1 MAVEK
6 KKIGVFICGC
16 GGNISQTV
24 DVDALKPEVEK
35 LNDVGHV
42 EVTQFTCSKLN
53 LDSIKNAIKEKEL
66 NGIVVAACSP
76 HMYENLFR
84 GVVKEA
90 GLNPYLMELVNL
102 REQCSWVHSD
112 KGQGT
117 KKALDLIKAGVL
129 RTRELDPLEA
139 KEVDIKKN
147 VLIIGGGIAG
157 ITSALQLANSGY
169 KVSLVEKYPSI
180 GGHMAQLSKTYPTLD
195 CSPCILAPKMADI
208 SIHPNVNLLTCAEII
223 EVKGTPGNFHVKV
236 KKKPRGVDPDLCL
249 SCGNCTE
256 ECPVEVEHEFDE
268 GLYNRKA
275 IYKPFPQAVPSSYVI
290 DFDNCTE
297 CGSCVEVCPVDA
309 VNLDEKEKIIEL
321 DFGAIITA
329 TGFELFD
336 PSSLAEYHYE
346 HPDVITALQM
356 ERLFINEAGEGR
368 VLKKKSNGKRVKK
381 IAYILCVGSRDVNRG
396 VAHCCKVGCTYAI
409 KHSIQLREYF
419 RYMDVWV
426 YYLDIRTS
434 TRGCE
439 EFYMRAQDE
448 YKVNFV
454 KSRGA
459 EVLPIE
465 DKLIVRAEDVT
476 AGEIVDNEFDM
487 VVLCPA
493 ILPNKDS
500 ESLAKILKIPLGEDK
515 FVAEK
520 HPKLDPVNTHR
531 SGIFAAGCALGPKD
545 IHECVTDANSAAAKA
560 IEFIGDGTII
570 MDPVKAFVITEKCT
584 KCGDCIPVCPV
595 NAITLEPDIALD
607 SFTCIGCGACIP
619 ECEFH
624 ALDMW
629 HYREA
634 QIKAEISGILEDK
647 KEVSEP
653 VIIGFFGDKL
663 AYTAADSAGT
673 ARMRYSPEIR
683 IVRVP
688 TAARIGLEHILFA
701 FSKGADGVLL
711 SDEEGGEFSELIE
724 KRVEE
729 YRVKMEELGIEK
741 DRLNFIPM
749 LLPTFKVMPKM
760 IDIFVKKVKK
770 LGRVGEGKR
779 DSARRLMESNQ

>member
-1 MAVEK
+1 MAEEK

-35 LNDVGHV
+35 LNDVDHV

-53 LDSIKNAIKEKEL
+53 LESIKNAIKEKDL

-76 HMYENLFR
+76 HMHESLFK
-84 GVVKEA
+84 GVIEEA
-90 GLNPYLMELVNL
+90 GLNPYLLELINL
-102 REQCSWVHSD
+102 REQCSWVHED

-117 KKALDLIKAGVL
+117 NKALDLIRAGVL
-129 RTRELDPLEA
+129 RIGELDPLEA

-147 VLIIGGGIAG
+147 ILIIGGGIAG

-195 CSPCILAPKMADI
+195 CSPCILAPRMADI
-208 SIHPNVNLLTCAEII
+208 SIHLNVDLLTCTEVI

-236 KKKPRGVDPDLCL
+236 KKKPRGVDNDLCL
-249 SCGNCTE
+249 SCGLCSE
-256 ECPVEVEHEFDE
+256 ECPVEVEHEFDC
-268 GLYNRKA
+268 GLYPRKA
-275 IYKPFPQAVPSSYVI
+275 IYKPFPQAVPPSYVI
-290 DFDNCTE
+290 DFEYCTE
-297 CGSCVEVCPVDA
+297 CGSCAEVCPVDA
-309 VNLDEKEKIIEL
+309 VNLEDEEKIIEL

-336 PSSLAEYHYE
+336 SSSLGEYHFE
-346 HPDVITALQM
+346 HPDVISALQM
-356 ERLFINEAGEGR
+356 ERLFINEAAEGK
-368 VLKKKSNGKRVKK
+368 VLKRKSDGKRVKK
-381 IAYILCVGSRDVNRG
+381 IAYILCVGSRDINRG
-396 VAHCCKVGCTYAI
+396 VAFCCKVGCTYAI

-419 RYMDVWV
+419 KYMDVWV

-439 EFYMRAQDE
+439 EFYMRAQEE

-459 EVLPIE
+459 EVLPTE
-465 DKLIVRAEDVT
+465 DNLIVRAEDVT
-476 AGEIVDNEFDM
+476 AGEIIDNEFDM

-493 ILPNKDS
+493 MLPDKDS
-500 ESLAKILKIPLGEDK
+500 QELSKILKIPLGADG
-515 FVAEK
+515 FIAEK
-520 HPKLDPVNTHR
+520 HPKLDPVSTHR
-531 SGIFAAGCALGPKD
+531 PGIFAAGCALGPKD
-545 IHECVTDANSAAAKA
+545 IHECVTDANSAAAKT
-560 IEFIGDGTII
+560 IEFIGDGTMIV
-570 MDPVKAFVITEKCT
+570 DPVKAFVIKERCT
-584 KCGDCIPVCPV
+584 KCGDCVPVCPV

-619 ECEFH
+619 ECEFI

-629 HYREA
+629 HYKEG
-634 QIKAEISGILEDK
+634 QIKAEISGILEGN
-647 KEVSEP
+647 KEGSEP
-653 VIIGFFGDKL
+653 VIIGFFGDRL

-673 ARMRYSPEIR
+673 ARMHYSPEIR
-683 IVRVP
+683 IIRVP
-688 TAARIGLEHILFA
+688 TAARIGLEEILYA
-701 FSKGADGVLL
+701 FSEGADGVLF
-711 SDEEGGEFSELIE
+711 SDEEGGELSELIE
-724 KRVEE
+724 KRVEK
-729 YRVKMEELGIEK
+729 YRVKLEELDIEK
-741 DRLNFIPM
+741 ERLQFMPM

-760 IDIFVKKVKK
+760 IDMFVKKIKK
-770 LGRVGEGKR
+770 LGRVGEEKR
-779 DSARRLMESNQ
+779 IEARRLLENN